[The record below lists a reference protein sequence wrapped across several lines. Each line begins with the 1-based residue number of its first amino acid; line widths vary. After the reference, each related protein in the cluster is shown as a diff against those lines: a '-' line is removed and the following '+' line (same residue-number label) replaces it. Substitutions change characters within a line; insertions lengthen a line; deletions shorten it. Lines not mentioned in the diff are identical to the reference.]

1 MNKSKVFRI
10 IAHIAALILIGI
22 VLQIG
27 AAYLLE
33 VITELT
39 KIPDDVQNDYKQ
51 VYEALTVM
59 TPGMIT
65 YVAVVAPLLEEAIFR
80 LGLIG
85 MGRKF
90 MPYWVI
96 NIIQSVLFGIY
107 HGDLIQGAY
116 AFVLGIVLGIIF
128 EFMGGYVASLI
139 THMAINIAGLYI
151 APILPVMSVE
161 VMIMIGIVCLLIVGA
176 LMYLDIR
183 YIYSKKI

>member
-39 KIPDDVQNDYKQ
+39 EIPDDVQSSYNE

-65 YVAVVAPLLEEAIFR
+65 YVAVVAPALEEAIFR

-90 MPYWVI
+90 MPFWAI

-116 AFVLGIVLGIIF
+116 AFVLGIILGIIF

-161 VMIMIGIVCLLIVGA
+161 VMIMIGIVCLLIVSA
-176 LMYLDIR
+176 LMYLDMR
-183 YIYSKKI
+183 FIYSKKK